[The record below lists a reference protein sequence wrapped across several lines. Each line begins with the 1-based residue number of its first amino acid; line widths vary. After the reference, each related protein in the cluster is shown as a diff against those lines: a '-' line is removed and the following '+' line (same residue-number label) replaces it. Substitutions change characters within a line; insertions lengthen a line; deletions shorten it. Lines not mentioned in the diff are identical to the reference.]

1 MKRQICSWRFPLR
14 TPSDTRPEGHSA
26 LVWLGVAAALGLV
39 LGFLSIPGSSEPHG
53 EPPERLSLFG
63 RELAP
68 SRELA
73 DIAQERATERFRGW
87 FNLVLPDGT
96 SRPISYA
103 ALGVQ
108 PDRTRL
114 RRSISALIAGR
125 GSSRAASSRVVELV
139 VPVQLDRDRATA
151 VLLALKDELDQLASD
166 AHLNLDLQAIVPERP
181 GRLLDLDRS
190 LIAIERAM
198 EHGEERAILAFDARR
213 PARVA
218 ADLASVRHDALL
230 GYFETRLDASPRSR
244 DRTFNLQLAAS
255 RLDGHVLM
263 PRETFDFNAVVG
275 PRDEANGYR
284 VASVLA
290 EGDLVDGIG
299 GGTSQISGTLHA
311 AALFAG
317 LSIAER
323 HSPPRPSTYIDLGL
337 DAAVAY
343 PAINLR
349 IGNPYDFPV
358 VLRAMVAKGRM
369 RAEVRGARRP
379 YAITIIR
386 RIDAATPFE
395 QTERPDPTLP
405 RGTRALAQ
413 RGVPGM
419 DLHRY
424 RIRREGAH
432 ARRQVVI
439 DHYAPTPQIVRV
451 GTGEGT
457 LTIGRPPIDAA
468 PEYLADELL
477 VVTQTEKLDAPLVE
491 QRVAGRFGVPGW
503 SKNIGAPAWI
513 FAAEERRNAPFSP
526 VAAENLT
533 R

>member
-1 MKRQICSWRFPLR
+1 MP
-14 TPSDTRPEGHSA
+14 TPPDTRPEGHSA
-26 LVWLGVAAALGLV
+26 LMWLGVAAVLGLV
-39 LGFLSIPGSSEPHG
+39 LGFMSIPASSEPRG

-73 DIAQERATERFRGW
+73 DTVQDRAAERFRGW

-96 SRPISYA
+96 TRPLSYA
-103 ALGVQ
+103 ALGAQ

-114 RRSISALIAGR
+114 RRSIAALIAGR
-125 GSSRAASSRVVELV
+125 GPRPSPSSPVELV
-139 VPVQLDRDRATA
+139 VPVQLDRARAA
-151 VLLALKDELDQLASD
+151 AALLALKDELDQLASD
-166 AHLNLDLQAIVPERP
+166 AHINLDLQAIVPERP

-198 EHGEERAILAFDARR
+198 ERGEDRAALAFDARR

-218 ADLASVRHDALL
+218 ADLASIRHDALL
-230 GYFETRLDASPRSR
+230 GYFETRVDSSARAR

-263 PRETFDFNAVVG
+263 PGETFDFNTVVG

-290 EGDLVDGIG
+290 EGELVDGIG

-317 LSIAER
+317 LSIVER
-323 HSPPRPSTYIDLGL
+323 HSHPRPSTYIDLGL

-349 IGNPYDFPV
+349 LANPYDFPV

-379 YAITIIR
+379 YAITIVR
-386 RIDAATPFE
+386 KIDAATPFE
-395 QTERPDPTLP
+395 QTERSDATLP

-424 RIRREGAH
+424 RIRRDGAH
-432 ARRQVVI
+432 ARRQVVV
-439 DHYAPTPQIVRV
+439 DHYPPTAQIVRV

-477 VVTQTEKLDAPLVE
+477 VMTQTEKLDGPLVE

-503 SKNIGAPAWI
+503 TKNIGAPAWI
-513 FAAEERRNAPFSP
+513 FAAEAPQKTASSP
-526 VAAENLT
+526 RAAENLT
-533 R
+533 P

>member
-1 MKRQICSWRFPLR
+1 M
-14 TPSDTRPEGHSA
+14 
-26 LVWLGVAAALGLV
+26 WLGVAAVLGLALG
-39 LGFLSIPGSSEPHG
+39 FMSIPTSSEPRG
-53 EPPERLSLFG
+53 EPPERFSLYG

-73 DIAQERATERFRGW
+73 DIAQERAGERFRGW

-96 SRPISYA
+96 TRPISYA
-103 ALGVQ
+103 ALGAQ

-114 RRSISALIAGR
+114 RRSIAALLAGR
-125 GSSRAASSRVVELV
+125 GNPRAAPRSGVELV
-139 VPVQLDRDRATA
+139 VPVELDRDRAA
-151 VLLALKDELDQLASD
+151 AALLALKDELDQLASD

-190 LIAIERAM
+190 LNAIERAM
-198 EHGEERAILAFDARR
+198 ERGEDRAALAFDARR
-213 PARVA
+213 PARVST
-218 ADLASVRHDALL
+218 DLASIRHDALL
-230 GYFETRLDASPRSR
+230 GYFETRLESPARAP

-263 PRETFDFNAVVG
+263 PGETFDFNTVVG

-290 EGDLVDGIG
+290 EGELVDGTG

-317 LSIAER
+317 LSIVER
-323 HSPPRPSTYIDLGL
+323 HCHPRPSAYIDLGL

-349 IGNPYDFPV
+349 IANPYDFPV
-358 VLRAMVAKGRM
+358 VLRATVAKGRI

-379 YAITIIR
+379 YAISIVR
-386 RIDAATPFE
+386 KIDAATPFE
-395 QTERPDPTLP
+395 QTERPDASLP

-413 RGVPGM
+413 RGVPGIE
-419 DLHRY
+419 LHRY
-424 RIRREGAH
+424 RIRRDGAH
-432 ARRQVVI
+432 ARRQVVV
-439 DHYAPTPQIVRV
+439 DHYPPTPQIVLV

-477 VVTQTEKLDAPLVE
+477 VMTQTEKLDGPLVE
-491 QRVAGRFGVPGW
+491 QRVAGRFGMPGW
-503 SKNIGAPAWI
+503 TKNIGAPAWI
-513 FAAEERRNAPFSP
+513 FAAEERRNAATSP
-526 VAAENLT
+526 RAAENLT
-533 R
+533 P

>member
-1 MKRQICSWRFPLR
+1 M
-14 TPSDTRPEGHSA
+14 
-26 LVWLGVAAALGLV
+26 WLGVAAVLGLV
-39 LGFLSIPGSSEPHG
+39 LGFMSIPASSERRG

-73 DIAQERATERFRGW
+73 DTALERAAERFRGW

-96 SRPISYA
+96 TRPISYA
-103 ALGVQ
+103 ALGAQ
-108 PDRTRL
+108 PDRARL
-114 RRSISALIAGR
+114 RRSIAALIAGR
-125 GSSRAASSRVVELV
+125 GSPTAAPSSAVELV
-139 VPVQLDRDRATA
+139 VPVQLDRDRTA
-151 VLLALKDELDQLASD
+151 AALLALKDELDQLAID

-190 LIAIERAM
+190 LISIERAM
-198 EHGEERAILAFDARR
+198 EHGEDRAALVFDARR
-213 PARVA
+213 PARVS

-230 GYFETRLDASPRSR
+230 GYFETRIESWSRAR
-244 DRTFNLQLAAS
+244 DRTFNLQLAAA

-263 PRETFDFNAVVG
+263 PGELFDFNAVVG

-284 VASVLA
+284 VASVIA
-290 EGDLVDGIG
+290 EGQLVDGG

-317 LSIAER
+317 LSIVER
-323 HSPPRPSTYIDLGL
+323 HPPPRPSTSIDLGL

-349 IGNPYDFPV
+349 IANPYDFPV
-358 VLRAMVAKGRM
+358 VLRAMVAKGRV

-379 YAITIIR
+379 YAISIVR
-386 RIDAATPFE
+386 KIDAATPFQ
-395 QTERPDPTLP
+395 QTERPDATLP

-424 RIRREGAH
+424 RIRRDGAH
-432 ARRQVVI
+432 ARRQVVV
-439 DHYAPTPQIVRV
+439 DHYPPTPQIVRV

-457 LTIGRPPIDAA
+457 LTIGRPPIDTA

-477 VVTQTEKLDAPLVE
+477 VMTQTEMLEGPLVE

-503 SKNIGAPAWI
+503 TKNIGAPAWI
-513 FAAEERRNAPFSP
+513 FGAEERRNAAISP
-526 VAAENLT
+526 GAAENLT
-533 R
+533 P